1 MNANIK
7 HSTRPHIDRLRNLGR
22 DAKNGEAEANFLRAL
37 NRKQEMRHR
46 RQMWEVL
53 GGSEDITSLKIATTA
68 KF

>member
-7 HSTRPHIDRLRNLGR
+7 HTTRPHIDRLRNLGR

-37 NRKQEMRHR
+37 NIKQEMRHR

-53 GGSEDITSLKIATTA
+53 GG
-68 KF
+68 